1 MERME
6 SARARLGILALIAF
20 AASAFALALTCG
32 PLANSAAATESITVT
47 GSTFKCGNC
56 GQEFSGQDRH
66 SWYYHEQNTGHTIS
80 SKESGAKQVEGQ
92 YVYRMYNTITS
103 EHLFTTDKSEYQSLT
118 KHNWQQEGDAW
129 VSPATSGKP
138 VYRLYNAGLGA
149 LTKMSHHYTTDK
161 AEADDLVA
169 NHGWVYDFG
178 GQPAFYSAEDS
189 SGIALGHAE
198 QVARLYNPALSAHH
212 FTVDMTEYALL
223 IGGLGWSAESGFWA
237 YATEEELNRIA
248 QQ

>member
-6 SARARLGILALIAF
+6 SARARLGILALVAF
-20 AASAFALALTCG
+20 AASALALALACG

-47 GSTFKCGNC
+47 GCTYKCENC
-56 GQEFSGQDRH
+56 GQEFSGADRSSRILH
-66 SWYYHEQNTGHTIS
+66 QQNTDHTI
-80 SKESGAKQVEGQ
+80 KVIASGDKQIEGQ

-129 VSPATSGKP
+129 VSPATSSKP

-189 SGIALGHAE
+189 SGIALGYAYG
-198 QVARLYNPALSAHH
+198 VARLYNPALSAHH
-212 FTVDMTEYALL
+212 FTPALTEYSQLL
-223 IGGLGWSAESGFWA
+223 DMGWNPEDGFWA
-237 YATEEELNRIA
+237 YCTNEELGRYVEVE
-248 QQ
+248 